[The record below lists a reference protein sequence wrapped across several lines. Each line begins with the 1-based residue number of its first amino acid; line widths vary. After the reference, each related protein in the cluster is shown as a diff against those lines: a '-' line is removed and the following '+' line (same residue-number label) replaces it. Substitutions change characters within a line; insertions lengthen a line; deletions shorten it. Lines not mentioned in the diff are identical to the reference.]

1 VKRPAGLALT
11 LLATASGGCALPQS
25 DACRAYVACQ
35 AVVDDR
41 VDTGPWEEGG
51 DCWNLPDTARRCDA
65 QCRAALEAL
74 LDTPDPPP
82 ACLDGAEA
90 ALADAEPP

>member
-1 VKRPAGLALT
+1 VKRLSGVALAVLAAG
-11 LLATASGGCALPQS
+11 SGGCALPQS
-25 DACRAYVACQ
+25 EVCRAYVACQ
-35 AVVDDR
+35 DAVDDS

-51 DCWNLPDTARRCDA
+51 VCWDLPDTARRCDA

-74 LDTPDPPP
+74 LDTPDPPS

-90 ALADAEPP
+90 ALADPS